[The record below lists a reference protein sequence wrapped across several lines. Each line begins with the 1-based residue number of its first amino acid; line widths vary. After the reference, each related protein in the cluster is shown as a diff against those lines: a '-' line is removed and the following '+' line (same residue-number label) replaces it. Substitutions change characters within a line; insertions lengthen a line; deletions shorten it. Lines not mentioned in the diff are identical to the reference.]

1 MKQPQ
6 LSRRT
11 KTLLAGLQVV
21 LVGLI
26 LMIGGIAL
34 SSLGLLGR
42 IFSGERPTEAQPNQV
57 TLGGGDHAARAFSNG
72 HFHLTLNGLGN
83 WLKLSAADWLLSVM
97 LTLAALVLI
106 SLLVHRLR
114 RGAFFVQA
122 NLVILHRLLWV
133 VGVIM
138 ILEYVAALV
147 GPGSSGLMA
156 AVAATGL
163 AVGLYVLTA
172 LFQRGFDLMQEGARL
187 I

>member
-11 KTLLAGLQVV
+11 KTLLTGLQVV
-21 LVGLI
+21 LAGLI
-26 LMIGGIAL
+26 LLIGGIAL

-42 IFSGERPTEAQPNQV
+42 IFSGERPAAVQANQV
-57 TLGGGDHAARAFSNG
+57 KLAGGDHAATTFSNG
-72 HFHLTLNGLGN
+72 HFHLTLNGQGN

-114 RGAFFVQA
+114 HGEFFVQA
-122 NLVILHRLLWV
+122 NLMILHRLLWV
-133 VGVIM
+133 VGAIM